1 LANATFVILVRN
13 HELPAIIK
21 SIKQMEYSFNHQ
33 YHYPYVFLND
43 ESFTDEFKEWTSN
56 VVSSKV
62 EYGVIPHDHWYQPDH
77 IDEDKAKANRD
88 EMERNGVIYGGSV
101 SYRNMCR
108 FNSGFFFRHKLLQKY
123 RYYWRVEPGVEF
135 FCDVDEDPFVF
146 LQENNKVYGFT
157 ISLYEFES
165 TVQTLW
171 ETTKEFIKEN
181 PQYVANDNALEF
193 VSDPYGESYNLCHF
207 WSNFEI
213 ADMDFWRSEAYM
225 KYFEYLDSKGGF
237 YYERWG
243 DAPVHSIGGNNQFDD
258 DTYTSIIYLDDFWVR
273 GAGRLISTHLP
284 LVFRDKEEFML
295 LYAITIS
302 LPSLLFL
309 TLPWEVEL
317 ISHITFDIPNLPRWE
332 FRSES
337 FDLRGI
343 TSINTVN

>member
-1 LANATFVILVRN
+1 GYRPFPYNSQLDLLPSIFQFEHTLSLVGLLWALVEQSRWGPLSTRGSPTTDRQAHNRFETLRSLIQTNHPGLANATFVILVRN

-21 SIKQMEYSFNHQ
+21 SLKQMEYSFNHQ

-43 ESFTDEFKEWTSN
+43 EPFTDEFKEWTSN

-77 IDEDKAKANRD
+77 IDEDKARANRD
-88 EMERNGVIYGGSV
+88 AMVRNGVIYGGSV

-108 FNSGFFFRHKLLQKY
+108 FNSGFFFRHNLLQKY

-157 ISLYEFES
+157 ISMYEYES

-181 PQYVANDNALEF
+181 PQYVANDNALGF
-193 VSDPYGESYNLCHF
+193 LSDDADGESYNLCHF

-237 YYERWG
+237 YYE
-243 DAPVHSIGGNNQFDD
+243 VI
-258 DTYTSIIYLDDFWVR
+258 V
-273 GAGRLISTHLP
+273 
-284 LVFRDKEEFML
+284 
-295 LYAITIS
+295 
-302 LPSLLFL
+302 
-309 TLPWEVEL
+309 
-317 ISHITFDIPNLPRWE
+317 
-332 FRSES
+332 
-337 FDLRGI
+337 
-343 TSINTVN
+343 

>member
-1 LANATFVILVRN
+1 MNHAIVSSDITQPPAIECCGFDLLGLANATFVILVRN

-21 SIKQMEYSFNHQ
+21 SLKQMEYSFNHQ

-43 ESFTDEFKEWTSN
+43 EPFTDEFKEWTSN

-146 LQENNKVYGFT
+146 LQENKKVYGFT

-243 DAPVHSIGGNNQFDD
+243 DAPVHSIGVSLFARKDQIHFFKPIGYRHEPFQHCPQGDIHRKGKCWCDQRDNFDYQPSSC
-258 DTYTSIIYLDDFWVR
+258 T
-273 GAGRLISTHLP
+273 GR
-284 LVFRDKEEFML
+284 FE
-295 LYAITIS
+295 YIS
-302 LPSLLFL
+302 LQ
-309 TLPWEVEL
+309 
-317 ISHITFDIPNLPRWE
+317 
-332 FRSES
+332 
-337 FDLRGI
+337 
-343 TSINTVN
+343 